1 MLLYPWSPLTL
12 KPPSHLFVLA
22 VDQGQLEA
30 VLCGVN
36 VEDARSALPVQ
47 AVHTGAL
54 DARDVDGQVQ
64 GADDA
69 VITVSEKETSQ

>member
-1 MLLYPWSPLTL
+1 MLLCPGSPLTFT
-12 KPPSHLFVLA
+12 SHLFILA

-30 VLCGVN
+30 VFRGVN

-47 AVHTGAL
+47 AVYAGAL
-54 DARDVDGQVQ
+54 DACDVDGQVQ

-69 VITVSEKETSQ
+69 VITAR

>member
-1 MLLYPWSPLTL
+1 MLLRPWSPLTF

-30 VLCGVN
+30 VLRGVN

-47 AVHTGAL
+47 AVHAGAL
-54 DARDVDGQVQ
+54 DACDVDGQVQ

-69 VITVSEKETSQ
+69 VIAVSEKETGQ